1 MRWNRI
7 LFLIFVVMIHH
18 FSLMASADDLLLSGI
33 LVEPDTV
40 RPQGIVQFVHG
51 MCYHKER

>member
-1 MRWNRI
+1 
-7 LFLIFVVMIHH
+7 MIHH
-18 FSLMASADDLLLSGI
+18 FSLSASADDLLLSGI

-51 MCYHKER
+51 MCDHKER